1 MPVSAPT
8 AEDEFEREVSA
19 IEQALTDRGPT
30 ERRELS
36 RLVGARLWG
45 PGRFSAAL
53 RKAVES
59 SRARRISRNRFGPG
73 GLVLLREIRVDR
85 GAVCEHSRA
94 RRARPL
100 RRGSHPAVS

>member
-1 MPVSAPT
+1 MLVSAPA

-36 RLVGARLWG
+36 RPVGARLWG
-45 PGRFSAAL
+45 PSRFSAAL

-59 SRARRISRNRFGPG
+59 GRARRVSRNRFGPAG
-73 GLVLLREIRVDR
+73 
-85 GAVCEHSRA
+85 
-94 RRARPL
+94 
-100 RRGSHPAVS
+100 